1 MKGRSKKNHLFSDSL
16 AFQESI
22 CVMGGRAERLRA
34 EFGKMV
40 HFASSS
46 AVAPNLLREEGSS

>member
-1 MKGRSKKNHLFSDSL
+1 MKGRSKNHLLSDSL

-22 CVMGGRAERLRA
+22 CVMGGRAGRLRA

-40 HFASSS
+40 CFASASQ
-46 AVAPNLLREEGSS
+46 VAPNLHREEGSS